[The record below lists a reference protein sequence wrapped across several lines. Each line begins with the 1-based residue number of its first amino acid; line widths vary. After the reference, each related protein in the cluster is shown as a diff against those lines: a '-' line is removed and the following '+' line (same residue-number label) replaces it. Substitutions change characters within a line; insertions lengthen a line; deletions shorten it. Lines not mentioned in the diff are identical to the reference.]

1 MEAHLISPAGELHSI
16 GRRRRHGA
24 ETIAR
29 ECMMATEAQ
38 GGFPQHEEDSEES
51 TTGTTTGT
59 TPGATTAG
67 SDTTTGDG
75 HPPRVG
81 A

>member
-1 MEAHLISPAGELHSI
+1 
-16 GRRRRHGA
+16 
-24 ETIAR
+24 
-29 ECMMATEAQ
+29 MMATEEAQ

-59 TPGATTAG
+59 TPGTTTVG

>member
-1 MEAHLISPAGELHSI
+1 LQSI

-24 ETIAR
+24 ETVAR
-29 ECMMATEAQ
+29 ECKMAIDTQ
-38 GGFPQHEEDSEES
+38 SGFPEHEDDGEES
-51 TTGTTTGT
+51 TTGTTSGT
-59 TPGATTAG
+59 TLGTTTMG
-67 SDTTTGDG
+67 STTTTGDG

>member
-1 MEAHLISPAGELHSI
+1 
-16 GRRRRHGA
+16 
-24 ETIAR
+24 
-29 ECMMATEAQ
+29 MMTTEAQ

-59 TPGATTAG
+59 HGTTTAG